1 MGTGQPG
8 YLIYGNIFE
17 TIATHHYCIITVQRQ
32 FNLSLVTQIT
42 YPAKVSSGKT
52 NKKPNS
58 KATKLRSRYA
68 ALSNST
74 RQIPEEDP
82 IRPEN
87 PAIDSSSPTWS
98 MESED
103 NYPDYQYSFWSAL
116 MQVHCAHFS
125 KKISPSKLLLCNFSH
140 SSLITKSGYYAQLL
154 MLRNCKIMVRISKA
168 HSLENAKL

>member
-1 MGTGQPG
+1 M
-8 YLIYGNIFE
+8 E
-17 TIATHHYCIITVQRQ
+17 TYSKLQQHIITVSLLYTD
-32 FNLSLVTQIT
+32 FLLSTLVTQIT

-68 ALSNST
+68 ALSSST
-74 RQIPEEDP
+74 TQIPEEDP

-116 MQVHCAHFS
+116 MQVHCPHFS
-125 KKISPSKLLLCNFSH
+125 KKYRPQNFYFAIF
-140 SSLITKSGYYAQLL
+140 LIARS
-154 MLRNCKIMVRISKA
+154 LRNLDTMLSC
-168 HSLENAKL
+168 

>member
-1 MGTGQPG
+1 LSSELSFCGVYPGTGGVSG
-8 YLIYGNIFE
+8 YCSKKRPRPALKLPS
-17 TIATHHYCIITVQRQ
+17 V
-32 FNLSLVTQIT
+32 IT

-68 ALSNST
+68 ALSSST
-74 RQIPEEDP
+74 TQIPEEDP

-116 MQVHCAHFS
+116 
-125 KKISPSKLLLCNFSH
+125 I
-140 SSLITKSGYYAQLL
+140 SLITKSGYYAQLL
-154 MLRNCKIMVRISKA
+154 MLRNCKIM
-168 HSLENAKL
+168 